1 MDKILAGSK
10 LNYKTTGTEYKELAD
25 VKTLPSLG
33 GSINKEDATPI
44 NTKTK
49 RYAKG
54 LKDFSD
60 FEFVLFYDNSTVG
73 SNYRVAR
80 GFEEAGTSVD
90 WQVEMFDGTKINL
103 KGTCAVSID
112 GGEAEDVATFTMTIF
127 TETDPEV
134 VNPT

>member
-1 MDKILAGSK
+1 MAKILAGSK

-33 GSINKEDATPI
+33 GSINKEDATPV
-44 NTKTK
+44 NTQTK

-60 FEFVLFYDNSTVG
+60 FEFTLFYDNSSET

-80 GFEEAGTSVD
+80 SFEEAGTSVD
-90 WQVEMFDGTKINL
+90 WQVEMFDGTKINF

-134 VNPT
+134 VNPS

>member
-1 MDKILAGSK
+1 MAKILAGSK

-60 FEFVLFYDNSTVG
+60 FEFVLFYDNSTV
-73 SNYRVAR
+73 
-80 GFEEAGTSVD
+80 
-90 WQVEMFDGTKINL
+90 
-103 KGTCAVSID
+103 VSRKLVLLLI
-112 GGEAEDVATFTMTIF
+112 GKSRCLMVLRLI
-127 TETDPEV
+127 
-134 VNPT
+134 